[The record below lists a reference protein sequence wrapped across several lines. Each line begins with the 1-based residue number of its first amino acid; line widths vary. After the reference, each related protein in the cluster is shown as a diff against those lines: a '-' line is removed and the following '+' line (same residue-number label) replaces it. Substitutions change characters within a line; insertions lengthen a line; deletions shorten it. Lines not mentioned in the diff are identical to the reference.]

1 VSQHEHGVP
10 DWLVEVSLA
19 IFVFAIVV
27 MGIITAVKRVRRGP
41 PKPSHPRGKV
51 WLKAKRRRGKH

>member
-10 DWLVEVSLA
+10 DWLVEASLA

-27 MGIITAVKRVRRGP
+27 MGIITAVKRVRKGP
-41 PKPSHPRGKV
+41 PKPSHFRGKAR
-51 WLKAKRRRGKH
+51 LKAKRRRGKH